1 MKTKFIIFTFLLLT
15 ACFEDRFRYICQD
28 PNHFGDA
35 QCQKPVCEFNQ
46 NCPEYLVAP
55 VLEKKIEGITSSPV
69 QQPQG
74 TPVCR

>member
-1 MKTKFIIFTFLLLT
+1 MKYLLLLLLLVS
-15 ACFEDRFRYICQD
+15 CEDRFRYICQD

-46 NCPEYLVAP
+46 SCPEYLVAP

-69 QQPQG
+69 QQSCPASN
-74 TPVCR
+74 CR